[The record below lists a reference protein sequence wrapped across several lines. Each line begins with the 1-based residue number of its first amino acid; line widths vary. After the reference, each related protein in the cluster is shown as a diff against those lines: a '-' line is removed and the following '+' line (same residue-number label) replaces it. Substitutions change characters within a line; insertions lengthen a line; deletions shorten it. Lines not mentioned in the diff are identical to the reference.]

1 MVRDARLARPD
12 MRLSLPRWLGRLLKR
27 ARPQPVVVPYRLIR
41 RPSLC
46 SVAHEAEQNRAEA
59 RQWARQ
65 LLDRK
70 DWLIVDT
77 ETTGLD
83 GRAEI
88 VQIAIVA
95 PTGEAVLNTLVRPQG
110 PIPSDA
116 TAIHG
121 IRLEDTVGRPT
132 YGELGGSITQLLRGR
147 TVVSYNADYDRR
159 LVQQTAARYG
169 LREPDAFW
177 ECAMLQY
184 ARYVGDWNG
193 YRNDFKWQKLPA
205 AQGSQA
211 HSAVGDCQSTLAV
224 IWEMA
229 QN

>member
-1 MVRDARLARPD
+1 MDPQL
-12 MRLSLPRWLGRLLKR
+12 LLPGWLGRLVKR
-27 ARPQPVVVPYRLIR
+27 AETQPVVVPYRLR
-41 RPSLC
+41 QRPRLC
-46 SVAHEAEQNRAEA
+46 SVTDEAEESRAEA
-59 RQWARQ
+59 RRWARR
-65 LLDRK
+65 LLDRN

-83 GRAEI
+83 SRAEI

-95 PTGEAVLNTLVRPQG
+95 PSGEAVLNTLVRPQG
-110 PIPSDA
+110 TIPSDA
-116 TAIHG
+116 TAVHG
-121 IRLEDTVGRPT
+121 IRFEDTVGQPT
-132 YGELGGSITQLLRGR
+132 YGELGGSIAQLLRGR

-159 LVQQTAARYG
+159 LVRQTAARYG
-169 LREPDAFW
+169 LPEPDAFW

-193 YRNDFKWQKLPA
+193 YRNEFRWQKLPA
-205 AQGSQA
+205 AEGSQA